1 MVPKLIQ
8 FMSIWFDSNGLTL
21 RYLFMRMRFSGI
33 FLTKIA
39 ATLSAYTNCH
49 SFFSSKVT
57 DNGEL
62 APAKTEVI
70 WFLSRVLSQPGWRL
84 AIFKYCL
91 PHVSPYMSERPSKN
105 TLY

>member
-1 MVPKLIQ
+1 MIPKVDQ
-8 FMSIWFDSNGLTL
+8 FIALSFDSTGLTSG
-21 RYLFMRMRFSGI
+21 YLSSRKWFSGI

-57 DNGEL
+57 DSGEL
-62 APAKTEVI
+62 PPAKTQVI

-91 PHVSPYMSERPSKN
+91 LHVSPYMSERLSKN